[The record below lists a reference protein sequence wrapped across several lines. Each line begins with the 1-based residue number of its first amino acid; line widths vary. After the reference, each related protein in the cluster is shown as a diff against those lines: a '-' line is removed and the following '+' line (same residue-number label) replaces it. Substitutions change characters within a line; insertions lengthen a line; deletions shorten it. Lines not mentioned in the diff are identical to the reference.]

1 MNKLIIL
8 LLLVSSSLAAQV
20 VPKHPDSLVV
30 KGYLEHLPIDYNTT
44 TKRYPTIIF
53 LHGSG
58 ERGLGTDSDLNRVAG
73 TALPKVIKNGH
84 TMCFG
89 GECFIVLAPQT
100 NKWSW
105 RSDVMPFIKW
115 AKKRYRIDTTRI
127 YVTGLSMGGEGTW
140 LTALDPLNKPNQFAA
155 IAPVCGRASYTDGQ
169 NAAKAAI
176 NVWAFH
182 GALDK
187 SIILPA
193 GLNPIMG
200 MRSIANS
207 EPLLSVYENM
217 EHYIWDKAYSTSNNF
232 HSPNLYQW
240 FLTKKKP

>member
-1 MNKLIIL
+1 MKNVILTIL
-8 LLLVSSSLAAQV
+8 LIWPLVSWPQL
-20 VPKHPDSLVV
+20 VPKHTPTT
-30 KGYLEHLPIDYNTT
+30 GYLEHLPADYQTSN
-44 TKRYPTIIF
+44 KVYPTIIF

-58 ERGLGTDSDLNRVAG
+58 ERGLGTDVDLAKICG
-73 TALPKVIKNGH
+73 SALPKNIKNGH

-89 GECFIVLAPQT
+89 SECFIVLCPQT

-105 RSDVMPFIKW
+105 KADVMPFLKW
-115 AKKRYRIDTTRI
+115 AKANYRIDTTRI

-140 LTALDPLNKPNQFAA
+140 FTAVDPLNKPNQFAA

-169 NAAKAAI
+169 NVARAGI
-176 NVWAFH
+176 SVWAFH

-200 MRSIANS
+200 MRSITGS
-207 EPLLSVYENM
+207 IPLLSVYENM

>member
-1 MNKLIIL
+1 MKRLFLAL
-8 LLLVSSSLAAQV
+8 LLFVSLTSWSQL
-20 VPKHPDSLVV
+20 VPKHPDSLAV
-30 KGYLEHLPIDYNTT
+30 KGYLEHLPADYNTT
-44 TKRYPTIIF
+44 TKCFPTIIF

-58 ERGLGTDSDLNRVAG
+58 ERGLGTDSDLIRVAG
-73 TALPKVIKNGH
+73 AALPKFIKNGH

-89 GECFIVLAPQT
+89 GECFIVLCPQT

-105 RSDVMPFIKW
+105 KSDVMPFVKW
-115 AKKRYRIDTTRI
+115 AKGNYRIDTTRL

-140 LTALDPLNKPNQFAA
+140 FTALDPLNKPNQFAA
-155 IAPVCGRASYTDGQ
+155 IAPICGRASYTDGQ

-200 MRSIANS
+200 MRSIPGS
-207 EPLLSVYENM
+207 MPLLSTYENM
-217 EHYIWDKAYSTSNNF
+217 GHYIWDKAYSPTNNF
-232 HSPNLYQW
+232 HNPNLYQW
-240 FLTKKKP
+240 FLTKRK